1 MSHIDA
7 AVEIANTLKALREAA
22 TILIKDAVDSGDLN
36 KAVKVFEKVAEVFP
50 TASYEYDI
58 LDKHYDCNLVERY
71 KVIPAVW
78 IVDHI
83 IESNIPE
90 EFYNVAFDDI
100 NKLPDEV
107 KASIV
112 EIITSGYSAFENDW

>member
-22 TILIKDAVDSGDLN
+22 TILIKDAVDSGDLG
-36 KAVKVFEKVAEVFP
+36 KAVRVFEEVVNVFP
-50 TASYEYDI
+50 TASYESNV
-58 LDKHYDCNLVERY
+58 LDKHYGCNIERY

-78 IVDHI
+78 IVDHL

-90 EFYNVAFDDI
+90 DSNGSLFDI
-100 NKLPDEV
+100 NTLSDEV

-112 EIITSGYSAFENDW
+112 EVITSGYSAFENDW

>member
-7 AVEIANTLKALREAA
+7 AIDIANTLKVLREAA
-22 TILIKDAVDSGDLN
+22 TTLIKDAVDSGDLD
-36 KAVKVFEKVAEVFP
+36 KAVKIFEKVAEVFP
-50 TASYEYDI
+50 TASYESDI
-58 LDKHYDCNLVERY
+58 LDKHYGCNIERY

-78 IVDHI
+78 IVDHLI
-83 IESNIPE
+83 ASSIPE

-100 NKLPDEV
+100 NKLPEEV
-107 KASIV
+107 KVSIV

>member
-36 KAVKVFEKVAEVFP
+36 KTVRVFEEVVDVFP
-50 TASYEYDI
+50 TASYESDI
-58 LDKHYDCNLVERY
+58 LDKHYDCNLERY

>member
-22 TILIKDAVDSGDLN
+22 TILIKDAVDSGDLD
-36 KAVKVFEKVAEVFP
+36 KAAKVFEKVVDVFP
-50 TASYEYDI
+50 IASYESDI
-58 LDKHYDCNLVERY
+58 LNKHYSCNLERY

-78 IVDHI
+78 IVDHL
-83 IESNIPE
+83 IESSIPGY
-90 EFYNVAFDDI
+90 FYNVAFDDI